1 MSFGNAH
8 IQPVKGGVNRDL
20 LKAEHMNGLAR
31 RMILGDTKVVGQIMQ
46 HVGPVTVQ
54 PAGLLEAIP
63 YTYLGICGWDS
74 EARSDVWETAA
85 ADNTL
90 AGDGSV
96 NDIIDRRADLFVY
109 FQIKEEWLA
118 TTDWTIFQSNWPDW
132 LRPQTLGFTYSPEIT
147 VNGAVVSSGFA
158 IDYSLGKVTF
168 TNKIKG
174 DSALTAQAS
183 SGQAIIYVNDV
194 VGFATGDLIVI
205 QGATAGENETKTIL
219 SVDGPNKKITCTTNL
234 AYTHASGRTVIENDP
249 IVRATFRYMEA
260 ASARHNFS
268 FAELPPTHANHSFLC
283 ESEQTVGLRHV
294 YNGLFTNWV
303 DGVPDSWVLEGAGTA
318 ILTEPTTSLNW
329 LQIPNGKGGVTLQAN
344 GDGFRY
350 LKQTID
356 TGVSLGT
363 SCMVSVWVRT
373 SGKAQLQVVPSAG
386 IPSYCL
392 VDCTVSGPQHLWADK
407 WIRLE
412 VMVAVGDGP
421 IDICLYAQRVEADAN
436 TAHFIGCLCAVGWI

>member
-1 MSFGNAH
+1 MSLGNAH

-31 RMILGDTKVVGQIMQ
+31 RMVLGDTKVVGQIMQ

-54 PAGLLEAIP
+54 PVGLPEPIP

-90 AGDGSV
+90 AGDGSI
-96 NDIIDRRADLFVY
+96 NNIIDRRADLFVY

-132 LRPQTLGFTYSPEIT
+132 LRPQTLSFTYAPEIT
-147 VNGAVVSSGFA
+147 VNGTVVSSGFA
-158 IDYSLGKVTF
+158 IDYSLGKVIF

-183 SGQAIIYVNDV
+183 SGQAILYVSDI
-194 VGFATGDLIVI
+194 VGFASGDLIVI

-219 SVDGPNKKITCTTNL
+219 SVDGPHKKITCTTNL

-249 IVRATFRYMEA
+249 VVRATFRYLETA
-260 ASARHNFS
+260 CARHTYS
-268 FAELPPTHANHSFLC
+268 FAELPPTQAIHAFLC

-294 YNGLFTNWV
+294 SNGLFTNWV
-303 DGVPDSWVLEGAGTA
+303 TGVPDSWVLEGTGTA
-318 ILTEPTTSLNW
+318 TLTEPSTSLGW
-329 LQIPNGKGGVTLQAN
+329 LRLPNGKGGVTLQAN

-356 TGVSLGT
+356 TGVTLGT

-373 SGKAQLQVVPSAG
+373 SGKAQLQVSPSGGVPSR
-386 IPSYCL
+386 CL
-392 VDCTVSGPQHLWADK
+392 VDCSVSGPQHAWADK

-412 VMVAVGDGP
+412 VNVSIGDGP
-421 IDICLYAQRVEADAN
+421 IDICLYAQDVETDAN
-436 TAHFIGCLCAVGWI
+436 TAHFVGCLCAVGWV